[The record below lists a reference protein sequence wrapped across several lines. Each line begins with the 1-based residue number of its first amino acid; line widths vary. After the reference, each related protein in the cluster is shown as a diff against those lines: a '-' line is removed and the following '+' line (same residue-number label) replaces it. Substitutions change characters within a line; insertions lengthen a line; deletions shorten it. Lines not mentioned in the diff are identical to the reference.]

1 VNGVATLGKLVN
13 GVAPFKISVGRQIRF
28 TQIYLGTY
36 LDFSVGTHL
45 GWSLY
50 LGYLPEQFS
59 SRYLGTQIH
68 VMWLLSVYIL
78 YFKVL

>member
-1 VNGVATLGKLVN
+1 MALS
-13 GVAPFKISVGRQIRF
+13 ISVGRQIRL

-50 LGYLPEQFS
+50 LGYLPEHFPLGIWVPRYMSCSYFQF
-59 SRYLGTQIH
+59 IF
-68 VMWLLSVYIL
+68 YIPK
-78 YFKVL
+78 FFN